1 MSEQKQK
8 LYEIISN
15 VLSISKEDISEKTSS
30 ENLEVWDSLNQMRLI
45 LAIEDS
51 FNITFND
58 EIIYKMI
65 DYKTIINEIKL
76 LLK

>member
-58 EIIYKMI
+58 EQLVNSKSV
-65 DYKTIINEIKL
+65 EL
-76 LLK
+76 LLDVINH